1 MREEVNMD
9 EVRFTPVRTADR
21 TKIARENK
29 RPYKPFETE
38 VREYLEYIGDCV
50 DDAWEV
56 SYASEWETLSGS
68 FDELYIQYEKI
79 YCGVHGSIFGPDE
92 FTGEYTSTYL
102 DFDYCFRQ
110 KISGHILLDV
120 LATFGLEFENGENS
134 TNGKKT
140 AIMSI
145 SWNDDV
151 IPLRSTDRKE
161 SRRADITV
169 VLRLYRSQKEI
180 LFLSLTPVME
190 ILIKNGKNG
199 GGADEALALAAE
211 NRTKYLSAQRQLNE
225 EILCLLR
232 ELDSDALSDDERRK
246 KVSLVEEKRNI
257 VFQCSLGLEALSAF
271 ERQVRDYCGDGE
283 IEGELSKRILRDIL
297 VPFDWSYE
305 VAGYLT
311 RNDIQ
316 KIYADKHLLI
326 DRKGIRAV
334 FVKDLRDVSTMRD
347 FYLS

>member
-1 MREEVNMD
+1 MG

-21 TKIARENK
+21 TKIAKENK

-38 VREYLEYIGDCV
+38 VREYLEYIGDSV

-56 SYASEWETLSGS
+56 SYASDWETLSGS

-92 FTGEYTSTYL
+92 FTGEDTRTYL
-102 DFDYCFRQ
+102 DFDYYFRQ

-120 LATFGLEFENGENS
+120 LATFGLKFENGENS
-134 TNGKKT
+134 INGKET

-145 SWNDDV
+145 SWNDD
-151 IPLRSTDRKE
+151 ILSLLSSDRKE

-180 LFLSLTPVME
+180 LLLSLTPIME
-190 ILIKNGKNG
+190 ILTRNGKNG

-211 NRTKYLSAQRQLNE
+211 YRTKYLSTQNRLGK
-225 EILCLLR
+225 EILALLGI
-232 ELDSDALSDDERRK
+232 LGSDDLSDEERRE
-246 KVSLVEEKRNI
+246 KVRLVEEKRNI
-257 VFQCSLGLEALSAF
+257 VFQSSLALDALSAF

-347 FYLS
+347 FYLN